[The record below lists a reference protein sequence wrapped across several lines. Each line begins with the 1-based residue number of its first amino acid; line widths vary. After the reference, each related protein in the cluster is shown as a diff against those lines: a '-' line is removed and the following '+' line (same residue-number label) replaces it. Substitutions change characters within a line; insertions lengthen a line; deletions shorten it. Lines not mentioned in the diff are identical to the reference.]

1 MPLAADESMFMQY
14 YSNPAVVMKTRPT
27 TRILSILFILTGL
40 ILLLESY
47 GYANGIYRLWPTFP
61 FILGTGFILLFLRD
75 RSDITLL
82 IIGTFLVCA
91 SILFFIFNFTTWR
104 ALADLWPLFIGFLG
118 LSLLAPVLWGGK
130 RGIFIPLALFLLLL
144 CGAFILVFAVDTRLW
159 PVSLILSGICMLL
172 IGKYDPRERESDDAE
187 SADSSEIP
195 SPNAQD

>member
-1 MPLAADESMFMQY
+1 
-14 YSNPAVVMKTRPT
+14 MKTRPT

-47 GYANGIYRLWPTFP
+47 GYASGIYRLWPIFP

-118 LSLLAPVLWGGK
+118 FSLLAPVLWEGK

-144 CGAFILVFAVDTRLW
+144 CGAFILVFTVDTRLW
-159 PVSLILSGICMLL
+159 PVSIVLSGICLLL
-172 IGKYDPRERESDDAE
+172 IGKYDRKEYESDDAE
-187 SADSSEIP
+187 SADGSEIT
-195 SPNAQD
+195 SPRIQD

>member
-1 MPLAADESMFMQY
+1 
-14 YSNPAVVMKTRPT
+14 MKARPT

-47 GYANGIYRLWPTFP
+47 GYANGIYRLWPIFP
-61 FILGTGFILLFLRD
+61 FILGTGFILLFPRN

-82 IIGTFLVCA
+82 ITGTFLICA

-104 ALADLWPLFIGFLG
+104 AMADLWPLFIGFTG

-144 CGAFILVFAVDTRLW
+144 CGAFILVFTVDTRLW
-159 PVSLILSGICMLL
+159 PVSLVLSGICLLL
-172 IGKYDPRERESDDAE
+172 IGRCDQKEHEFNDAE
-187 SADSSEIP
+187 SADGTEIP
-195 SPNAQD
+195 SPYIQD